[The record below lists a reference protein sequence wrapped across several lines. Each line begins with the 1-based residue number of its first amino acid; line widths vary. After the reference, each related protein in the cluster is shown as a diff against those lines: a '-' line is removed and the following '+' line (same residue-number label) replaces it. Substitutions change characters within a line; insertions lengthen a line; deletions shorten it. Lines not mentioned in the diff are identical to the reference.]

1 MRASFIRLFAFAS
14 GLLVSMACTKFGAG
28 SGNRSLASLNDARA
42 QAVMA
47 TLSPKLPSQFGN
59 DRRTQPPAE
68 IDAECEKKP
77 ISDDEILALVGSCR
91 NGTAESCT
99 RLARYQIQNNNAER
113 AVALA
118 RRACDLRD
126 PSGCAVLGIVYVELE
141 QTAKAEKLLAPF
153 CHENSVE
160 GCSTLGAAFYKSGR
174 EQEATRMW
182 ERGCDKNDGT
192 SCGNLGTLYF
202 QEAQFEKALTFWR
215 RGCSLDSCGACE
227 NLKVVRKNPAFP
239 SEMRASL
246 RN

>member
-1 MRASFIRLFAFAS
+1 MRKPLPRILAFTL
-14 GLLVSMACTKFGAG
+14 GIFVCVACTKFGRRD
-28 SGNRSLASLNDARA
+28 SDRSLSSLNDARA
-42 QAVMA
+42 SAVLA
-47 TLSPKLPSQFGN
+47 TLSPRMPSQFGN

-68 IDAECEKKP
+68 FDAECEKKP

-99 RLARYQIQNNNAER
+99 RLAKYQIQNNNAER

-118 RRACDLRD
+118 RRACDMRD

-141 QTAKAEKLLAPF
+141 QIGKAEKLLTPF
-153 CHENSVE
+153 CHDASVE

-182 ERGCDKNDGT
+182 ERGCNKNDGT

-202 QEAQFEKALTFWR
+202 QEAQFEKALSYWR
-215 RGCSLDSCGACE
+215 KGCSLESCGACE

-239 SEMRASL
+239 SEIRASL

>member
-1 MRASFIRLFAFAS
+1 MRFNLSRLAFLA
-14 GLLVSMACTKFGAG
+14 GICVSAACTKF
-28 SGNRSLASLNDARA
+28 SGRAPASFGQVTVDGRA
-42 QAVMA
+42 NAVMA

-59 DRRTQPPAE
+59 ERRTQPPAE
-68 IDAECEKKP
+68 IDTECEKKP
-77 ISDDEILALVGSCR
+77 ISDDEIIGLVGSCR

-99 RLARYQIQNNNAER
+99 RLAKYQIQNNNAER

-118 RRACDLRD
+118 RRACELRD
-126 PSGCAVLGIVYVELE
+126 PSGCAVLGVVYVELE
-141 QTAKAEKLLAPF
+141 QVPKAEKLLTPF
-153 CHENSVE
+153 CQDASVE

-174 EQEATRMW
+174 ELEATRMW

-215 RGCSLDSCGACE
+215 KGCSLDSCGACE

-239 SEMRASL
+239 SEIRASL